1 MRDSTWNESV
11 PKIVINDTMIFFH
24 QTAISIWVISNHNSF
39 RVLFDKIATGINCTL
54 LSGRFRQIGY
64 HNKLQDSAENILY

>member
-1 MRDSTWNESV
+1 M
-11 PKIVINDTMIFFH
+11 
-24 QTAISIWVISNHNSF
+24 SIWVISNHNSF
-39 RVLFDKIATGINCTL
+39 RVLFDKIANGINCTL